1 GFRLNFVIESGTGAY
16 KVFPTFYLAIEIR
29 ESLLHGSEIFL
40 LLLDDH
46 VIDCP
51 RWAQICIKNTDARA
65 WFDRGRYG
73 SSILIIYEP
82 GPEHI
87 KPLRIRTIRAND
99 QCSGRLIPRRAA
111 SLACNDGCRYCYSIN
126 SSQRSRCPVIPCAF
140 CGSLRKRRRCN
151 EHASESDK
159 CLPSHGC
166 LPVVDTDTQGS

>member
-29 ESLLHGSEIFL
+29 ESLLHRPKIFL

-73 SSILIIYEP
+73 SAGLIIYETGP
-82 GPEHI
+82 GQI
-87 KPLRIRTIRAND
+87 KPLRIRTVRAND
-99 QCSGRLIPRRAA
+99 QSSGGLITGRAA
-111 SLACNDGCRYCYSIN
+111 SLTPNDGCCYCYSLN
-126 SSQRSRCPVIPCAF
+126 SSQRSRCPVMPCAF
-140 CGSLRKRRRCN
+140 CSSLRKRRRCN
-151 EHASESDK
+151 EHASESDN
-159 CLPSHGC
+159 CFLNHGC
-166 LPVVDTDTQGS
+166 LPVVDTDTQCS